1 MPVPVLTV
9 AQMRA
14 WEEQSWEKGRS
25 QNDVIERVGQLLAQR
40 ALELTRPDDRILI
53 VAGKGHN
60 GDDARCAQPHLA
72 DRKVALLRAKNPA
85 EVRIYDEP
93 QSHGALLPCRATSL
107 ARPPCRG
114 HGGKTSPRGAQ
125 VALRREVY
133 DF

>member
-53 VAGKGHN
+53 VAGK
-60 GDDARCAQPHLA
+60 
-72 DRKVALLRAKNPA
+72 V
-85 EVRIYDEP
+85 
-93 QSHGALLPCRATSL
+93 S
-107 ARPPCRG
+107 
-114 HGGKTSPRGAQ
+114 
-125 VALRREVY
+125 
-133 DF
+133 